1 MRSTFLLIICI
12 LTLDTIAGCKSAKS
26 GKSDGVSAKAVEGSE
41 NETVENKENET
52 VENKKDVNERR
63 GDVRDAR
70 LASKDGTRIAFE
82 KTGAGPGRVII
93 VSGALA
99 HRASPGVKPL
109 AAKLSE
115 HFTVYTYDRRGRGE
129 STDVQPYSV
138 EREIED
144 IEAILNDA
152 GGSAYLYGVSSGAA
166 LALQA
171 AAKLGPTKVPRLAI
185 YEPPYGQ
192 DAKAFARQKEGV
204 NALVR
209 TGKPGEAIAFFMSE
223 IGTPPEAIEDMKR
236 SPEWGAMK
244 KVEFTLA
251 YDYAVL
257 GDGAVPQEIAE
268 AVTVPT
274 LVLTGEKTMAFMRPT
289 ADRIA
294 SLMPRAQ
301 RKTLQ
306 GQTHQAEA
314 KSVAPVLIEFFK

>member
-1 MRSTFLLIICI
+1 MRSFLLIICI
-12 LTLDTIAGCKSAKS
+12 LTLNSIAGCKSEKS
-26 GKSDGVSAKAVEGSE
+26 EKADGVSAKAVEGSE
-41 NETVENKENET
+41 NKT
-52 VENKKDVNERR
+52 VENKKDLNERR
-63 GDVRDAR
+63 DGVGDAR

-99 HRASPGVKPL
+99 HRTSPGVTPL
-109 AAKLSE
+109 AAELSE
-115 HFTVYTYDRRGRGE
+115 HLTVYTYDRRGRGE

-204 NALVR
+204 NALIR
-209 TGKPGEAIAFFMSE
+209 TGKPGQAIAFFMSE
-223 IGTPPEAIEDMKR
+223 VGTPPEAIEGMKR

-257 GDGAVPQEIAE
+257 GDGAVPQEIAK

-274 LVLTGEKTMAFMRPT
+274 LVLTGEKTMAFMGPT

-294 SLMPRAQ
+294 SLMPGAQ
-301 RKTLQ
+301 RRTLE

-314 KSVAPVLIEFFK
+314 KAVAPVLIEFFK

>member
-1 MRSTFLLIICI
+1 MRLSFLLIICI
-12 LTLDTIAGCKSAKS
+12 LTLDSIAGCKSEKS
-26 GKSDGVSAKAVEGSE
+26 EKSDRVSAKAVEGSE
-41 NETVENKENET
+41 NGTLENR
-52 VENKKDVNERR
+52 KDVNERR

-82 KTGAGPGRVII
+82 KAGAGPGRVII

-99 HRASPGVKPL
+99 HRTSRGVEPL

-115 HFTVYTYDRRGRGE
+115 HLTVYTYDRRGRGE

-138 EREIED
+138 DREIED
-144 IEAILNDA
+144 IEAIINDA

-171 AAKLGPTKVPRLAI
+171 AARLGPTKVTKLAI

-192 DAKAFARQKEGV
+192 DPKAFARQKEGV

-223 IGTPPEAIEDMKR
+223 IGTPPEAIEGMKR
-236 SPEWGAMK
+236 SPEWADMK

-257 GDGAVPQEIAE
+257 GDGAVPQDVAK

-274 LVLTGEKTMAFMRPT
+274 LVLTGEKTMPFMHPT

-301 RKTLQ
+301 RKTLP
-306 GQTHQAEA
+306 GQTHQAEPEA
-314 KSVAPVLIEFFK
+314 VAPVLIEFFK